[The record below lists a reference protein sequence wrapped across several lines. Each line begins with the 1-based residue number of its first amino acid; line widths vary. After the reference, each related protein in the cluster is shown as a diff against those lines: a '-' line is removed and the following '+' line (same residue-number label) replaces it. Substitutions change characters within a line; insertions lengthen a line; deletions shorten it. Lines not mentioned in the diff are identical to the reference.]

1 VAPLGQATHV
11 FPTDTK
17 PADVHEESQA
27 YKSVAQ
33 TIQVVPLLKN
43 PELEQVD

>member
-1 VAPLGQATHV
+1 MAPLGQATQV
-11 FPTDTK
+11 LPTETN
-17 PADVHEESQA
+17 PAYVHEASQA
-27 YKSVAQ
+27 YNEVAQ